1 MRNQGLFLKPTKY
14 TLFVVIIGFIFL
26 GGLIYHIN
34 ITQATLLNH
43 GLTQNN
49 QTSPQDFHNPSDSCY
64 DQKEILANSQSRD
77 ESNQKFISISKNYIG
92 TEKLSSLTRQDGN
105 SFNSL
110 EYLPDPQTI
119 QLFTVVTKE

>member
-14 TLFVVIIGFIFL
+14 TLFIIIIGLAFL

-34 ITQATLLNH
+34 IIQAPLSNH
-43 GLTQNN
+43 SLTQNN
-49 QTSPQDFHNPSDSCY
+49 QTSPKDFHDPSDSCY
-64 DQKEILANSQSRD
+64 DQKEILANSQGRD

-92 TEKLSSLTRQDGN
+92 TEKPSSFTRQDGIF
-105 SFNSL
+105 FNSL

-119 QLFTVVTKE
+119 QFFTIVTKE

>member
-43 GLTQNN
+43 SLTQNN
-49 QTSPQDFHNPSDSCY
+49 QTSPQDFHNFSDSCY
-64 DQKEILANSQSRD
+64 YQKEILANSQSRD
-77 ESNQKFISISKNYIG
+77 ENNQKFISISKNYIG

-119 QLFTVVTKE
+119 QFFTVVTKE